1 MRRQPL
7 RAHSDDGRYC
17 AAEVLR
23 GATTLSGGAVA
34 EVHRAAGFDEV
45 VVQAV
50 DVRVLDD
57 VTRA

>member
-1 MRRQPL
+1 LSRIEPTTYVDSLSALTRTT
-7 RAHSDDGRYC
+7 GRYC
-17 AAEVLR
+17 AAEVFR

-50 DVRVLDD
+50 E
-57 VTRA
+57 